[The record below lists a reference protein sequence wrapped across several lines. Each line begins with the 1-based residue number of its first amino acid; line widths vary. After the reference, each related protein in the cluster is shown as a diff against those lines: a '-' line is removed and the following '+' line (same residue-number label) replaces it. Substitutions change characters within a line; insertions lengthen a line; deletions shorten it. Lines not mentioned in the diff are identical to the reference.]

1 MFLKFKK
8 RNNEISFV
16 SILFLFPSFL
26 IISLFIFY
34 PIVDSFLL
42 SLYSWNGMDPV
53 KTFIG
58 FNNWKNLIF
67 DLRFWGSLKNNII
80 ILVLS
85 IMIQIPMGIFL
96 ALALDYVGK
105 RFNFLRSIYY
115 LPMLISSVAIG
126 FLFRYAYDPQFGI
139 VAGILNIFKI
149 TVPIDILGNPKYSIF
164 AIIGVICWQ
173 FIPFY
178 FILFVAAISSVPVEL
193 YEAAKIDGAKY
204 REYAI
209 KIVIPYISGTIKSGI
224 ILSMVGSLKY
234 FDLIYVMTEGGPN
247 GATELMAT
255 YMYKNSFVTQRL
267 GYGATIAFAMLIII
281 SIISFFTFKK
291 LNIEEK

>member
-8 RNNEISFV
+8 RNNEINFV

-58 FNNWKNLIF
+58 LNNWKNLIF

-105 RFNFLRSIYY
+105 KFNFLRSIYY

-193 YEAAKIDGAKY
+193 YEAAKIDGAS
-204 REYAI
+204 AI
-209 KIVIPYISGTIKSGI
+209 QTFFKITVPLLKPTILLTAIMSTNGT
-224 ILSMVGSLKY
+224 LQL
-234 FDLIYVMTEGGPN
+234 FDESINLTDGGPAN
-247 GATELMAT
+247 A
-255 YMYKNSFVTQRL
+255 S
-267 GYGATIAFAMLIII
+267 I
-281 SIISFFTFKK
+281 SMSHYIYNLCFK
-291 LNIEEK
+291 